1 MGKFKEQKIRATEP
15 HQPVCL
21 HHLAAQNLGVFCWC
35 NRCSH
40 NADLPVDILIERLGS
55 LFPVPELGIYLR
67 CSNCGA
73 HDVAARPAWPHY
85 GGQIARH
92 G

>member
-1 MGKFKEQKIRATEP
+1 
-15 HQPVCL
+15 
-21 HHLAAQNLGVFCWC
+21 
-35 NRCSH
+35 
-40 NADLPVDILIERLGS
+40 
-55 LFPVPELGIYLR
+55 LGIYLR